1 MCLSCSGHGQHRRH
15 ADDRP
20 ETARVQ
26 GCQGNRLNTTEKTTL
41 DASTVYLLPGL
52 HGRLERGLGAELLA
66 RGLSVT
72 GRETVGGFDD
82 LPFAEQ
88 VRTVADDLLANF
100 WHPQARVIANSFGAY
115 LFLNAQALIE
125 PFPGRVLMLS
135 ALIGEGQNPATGQ
148 AFTLPRSEQFEQIL
162 TSNLFS
168 APRSLEVHVGALD
181 WQANPARWQ
190 ELAARLDFK
199 LFVVPK
205 GKHRLDHGYV
215 ASVLNRWLPQP
226 P

>member
-1 MCLSCSGHGQHRRH
+1 MSGESLEYHRKNH
-15 ADDRP
+15 AGCVDRLP
-20 ETARVQ
+20 A
-26 GCQGNRLNTTEKTTL
+26 
-41 DASTVYLLPGL
+41 PGL

-72 GRETVGGFDD
+72 GRETVGGFDG

-190 ELAARLDFK
+190 DLAARLDFK

-215 ASVLNRWLPQP
+215 ASVLDRWLPQP